1 MLDKKPKRL
10 TWKGQKKLARRL
22 KSKIHAKV
30 ASIRRSDHRL
40 DSNDLDEAGTRVVIR
55 HLRSDLGD
63 DWFPDSVASD
73 DLLDPAFLRGRVL
86 ARKGP
91 FDLLPSYSPS
101 HRVERDVPKANG
113 TLRYS
118 LEQTIVDRFVYQ
130 FLATQLAPDLDSLIS
145 ARVLSHRVR
154 PKDSKGKLKKD
165 LFKAGVGQWCRF
177 EELVGADV
185 EEFFVVEADVQT
197 FYESIS
203 LDVIRQALSRAISV
217 ASISESQR
225 GKLNRFAKI
234 LVRHLRAWTY
244 KVDRG
249 LPQNRDASSFLANLV
264 MREIDDQM
272 INDGLDYYRYM
283 DDVRI
288 RCNSHSEARR
298 ALALLCVRLREIGL
312 SLNSRKTEIHAP
324 GSKWHEEQ
332 ASPADPRMR
341 DIQNMWESKSL
352 HLISTSLPYL
362 SDLTSDLID
371 KGAVDV
377 RAFRFCANRVIN
389 LHLCPEIEFVVPRS
403 DELRSLAIDRL
414 GTDGHAVDTLCKL
427 IYALSPTVE
436 DTVRIESVLLDPAE
450 YLHEWQAYRMLRL
463 LIQVHVS
470 DLEYEISDR
479 LVRAARNALS
489 EDSTSFPAEMAM
501 LILGCAGEPQDRT
514 RIARMFGE
522 LSEHPHRQRAA
533 FIAIH
538 QLDYDREIQPYL
550 GSSVSPH
557 LDGALARYKKRFE
570 ALYYPKVESVPLA
583 RIARTPDEYVG

>member
-1 MLDKKPKRL
+1 MLNKAPKRL
-10 TWKGQKKLARRL
+10 TLKGWKKLAQRL
-22 KSKIHAKV
+22 KSKIRAKLG
-30 ASIRRSDHRL
+30 SLRRSDFRL
-40 DSNDLDEAGTRVVIR
+40 DSSDLDEARTKAAIR

-63 DWFPDSVASD
+63 DWFPDPVASE
-73 DLLDPAFLRGRVL
+73 DLLEPVFLRGRVL

-91 FDLLPSYSPS
+91 FDLFPSYSPAY
-101 HRVERDVPKANG
+101 RVERDVPKANG

-130 FLATQLAPDLDSLIS
+130 FLATQLAPTLDPLIS

-154 PKDSKGKLKKD
+154 PRDSKGKLKT

-177 EELVGADV
+177 EELASADV
-185 EEFFVVEADVQT
+185 EVLFVVEADVQT

-203 LDVIRQALSRAISV
+203 LDVIKHGLSSAISV
-217 ASISESQR
+217 ANISESQK

-234 LVRHLRAWTY
+234 LVQHLRAWTY
-244 KVDRG
+244 KADRG

-272 INDGLDYYRYM
+272 INDGLDYFRYM

-288 RCNSHSEARR
+288 RCKSHSEARQ

-312 SLNSRKTEIHAP
+312 SLNSRKTKIHAP
-324 GSKWHEEQ
+324 DSEWHKEQ

-352 HLISTSLPYL
+352 HLISMSLSYL

-377 RAFRFCANRVIN
+377 RAFRFCANRIIN
-389 LHLCPEIEFVVPRS
+389 LHLCAEVEHVVPRS
-403 DELRSLAIDRL
+403 DELCSLAIDCL

-427 IYALSPTVE
+427 IYALNPTVE
-436 DTVRIESVLLDPAE
+436 DVANIERVLLDPAE
-450 YLHEWQAYRMLRL
+450 YLHEWQAFWILRL
-463 LIQVHVS
+463 LLQIHVS
-470 DLEYEISDR
+470 DLEYEFSDT
-479 LVRAARNALS
+479 LVRAARTALTKT
-489 EDSTSFPAEMAM
+489 DPSFPIEMAM
-501 LILGCAGEPQDRT
+501 LILGGAGEPQDRA

-522 LSEHPHRQRAA
+522 LGNHPHRQRAA

-538 QLDYDREIQPYL
+538 QLDYDREIKPYL
-550 GSSVSPH
+550 GGSVSPH
-557 LDGALARYKKRFE
+557 LDGALARYQKKFE